1 MRRSPSG
8 VRRTAD
14 APVRSRT
21 KPFRRARPGI
31 PQAGVLRSSPG
42 LGCCAAGRQ
51 PAGAVR
57 ALAGS
62 LPARRESGPFPA
74 RGGEWP
80 GGLHRYNEIV
90 RGVLLL
96 MAWLWTQAPAE
107 PPAEAL
113 RLIEEGRA
121 AEAVPLLEEAAR
133 KQPSSVPV
141 QFHLGYAL
149 SLAGQHERAIAA
161 FRRVLELDPGL
172 RPAKMNLAHLLLKTG
187 RPAEA
192 RPLLQQCLEDKP
204 DDARAAFLLGRALA
218 ETGQWRAAA
227 EAFEKAAHS
236 EPADP
241 DIALALAEAWQRAGE
256 RGRAADI
263 YSRFPDHPAA
273 LERLGVLELEAG
285 NYDAAIRNLEAAR
298 QKGPTPAVLY
308 ALATAYL
315 RARQHEQAAA
325 VAAALAGA
333 EPDNAD
339 VRLFFGRILRDQKR
353 YAEAAAQFEAAAR
366 LRPDSGE
373 AWNELTGA
381 LMLLKRYEAALAALE
396 RARQIQGDSPAYD
409 YFRATMLDAM
419 NQPKAA
425 LESYRK
431 FLAASNGAY
440 PDEEFKARQRVRILE
455 KAAGR

>member
-1 MRRSPSG
+1 M
-8 VRRTAD
+8 
-14 APVRSRT
+14 
-21 KPFRRARPGI
+21 
-31 PQAGVLRSSPG
+31 
-42 LGCCAAGRQ
+42 
-51 PAGAVR
+51 
-57 ALAGS
+57 
-62 LPARRESGPFPA
+62 
-74 RGGEWP
+74 
-80 GGLHRYNEIV
+80 

-96 MAWLWTQAPAE
+96 LAWLWTQAPAE

-121 AEAVPLLEEAAR
+121 AEAIPLLEEAAQR
-133 KQPSSVPV
+133 QPSSVPV

-192 RPLLQQCLEDKP
+192 RPLLEQCLEDKP

-218 ETGQWRAAA
+218 ETGQWPAAA
-227 EAFEKAAHS
+227 EAFEKAARS
-236 EPADP
+236 DPADA
-241 DIALALAEAWQRAGE
+241 DIALALADALERAGD
-256 RGRAADI
+256 RARAAEI
-263 YSRFPDHPAA
+263 FARFPDNPAA
-273 LERLGVLELEAG
+273 LERLGVLELESG
-285 NYDAAIRNLEAAR
+285 NYDAAIRSLEAAR
-298 QKGPTPAVLY
+298 QKSPTPAILF
-308 ALATAYL
+308 ALATAHL
-315 RARQHEQAAA
+315 RARRPEQAAA
-325 VAAALAGA
+325 AAAALVEA

-339 VRLFFGRILRDQKR
+339 VRLFYGRILRDQRKF
-353 YAEAAAQFEAAAR
+353 AEAAAQFEAATR
-366 LRPDSGE
+366 LKPGSGE

-381 LMLLKRYEAALAALE
+381 LMLVKRYEAALAALE

-431 FLAASNGAY
+431 FLAASNGAH